1 MKRLLGVL
9 TLIVVLSLPCFA
21 GHTLVGG
28 SRYSCD
34 CNTPGCIEDYPGECS
49 TQDRASTSGDAPI
62 DSTGEWGIALVA
74 LLLWLRM
81 KA

>member
-34 CNTPGCIEDYPGECS
+34 CGTPGCLEDYPGECGNS
-49 TQDRASTSGDAPI
+49 MLSSPTEAPT
-62 DSTGEWGIALVA
+62 DNTVELGIALVA
-74 LLLWLRM
+74 IMLWLRL